1 MVSATLPEI
10 LSPEAAAEPGKT
22 TARRS
27 PRHLAA
33 SITLFVIGV
42 ALIYPLIDVIIASF
56 RLQGT
61 GQFTLQYWRA
71 VFHQI
76 PVWRELGMS
85 ALVTG
90 TSVAGVLVV
99 SVPAGYAYAKLSFRG
114 ARVIFGITVACMMIP
129 VESMIIPEYSNL
141 AKVGLVGSVLGTVL
155 VFVGLGIP
163 LSVFLMASYFKSLPD
178 ALLESGLVDGAGHL
192 RIFLSIMLPLA
203 LPAIVTIGVLEFLA
217 VWNDLLIALLFL
229 PIQSHT
235 IAVGL
240 AALQG
245 NHILNTYVLVAGSV
259 LSAIPPM
266 IVYMLFQRHLV
277 AGLTMGVH
285 R

>member
-1 MVSATLPEI
+1 MVSARLPEV
-10 LSPEAAAEPGKT
+10 LQPEKAAARGRT
-22 TARRS
+22 RISLARRH
-27 PRHLAA
+27 RVA
-33 SITLFVIGV
+33 SMTLLVIGV
-42 ALIYPLIDVIIASF
+42 ALIYPLIDVVVASF
-56 RLQGT
+56 RMQGT
-61 GQFTLQYWRA
+61 GPFTLEYWRA
-71 VFHQI
+71 VLQQV

-90 TSVAGVLVV
+90 ASVAGVLLV

-114 ARVIFGITVACMMIP
+114 ANVIFAITVACMMIP
-129 VESMIIPEYSNL
+129 VESIIIPEYSNL
-141 AKVGLVGSVLGTVL
+141 AKIGLVGSVPGTIL

-178 ALLESGLVDGAGHL
+178 SLLESGLVDGAGHT
-192 RIFLSIMLPLA
+192 RIFFSIMLPLA
-203 LPAIVTIGVLEFLA
+203 IPAIVTIGVLEFLA

-229 PIQSHT
+229 PIQSQT

-245 NHILNTYVLVAGSV
+245 NHVLNTYVLVAGSV

>member
-1 MVSATLPEI
+1 MSATLPEI

-22 TARRS
+22 SARRS

>member
-22 TARRS
+22 MARRS

-33 SITLFVIGV
+33 SITLCVIGV

-90 TSVAGVLVV
+90 ASVAGVLVV

-114 ARVIFGITVACMMIP
+114 ARAIFGITVACMMIP

-266 IVYMLFQRHLV
+266 IVYMLFQRKLV
-277 AGLTMGVH
+277 AGLTMGVN

>member
-1 MVSATLPEI
+1 MSAALPNA
-10 LSPEAAAEPGKT
+10 LHPEAATGPEQR
-22 TARRS
+22 TALLSRR
-27 PRHLAA
+27 HVVA
-33 SITLFVIGV
+33 SLTLLVIGI
-42 ALIYPLIDVIIASF
+42 ALMYPLIDVIIASF
-56 RLQGT
+56 RSQGS
-61 GQFTLQYWRA
+61 GPFTLHYWRS
-71 VFHQI
+71 VFQEI
-76 PVWRELGMS
+76 PVWHELGMS
-85 ALVTG
+85 SLVTG
-90 TSVAGVLVV
+90 ASVAGVLAV

-163 LSVFLMASYFKSLPD
+163 LSIFLMSSYFKSLPD
-178 ALLESGLVDGAGHL
+178 ALVESGLVDGAGHL
-192 RIFLSIMLPLA
+192 RIFLSVMLPLA
-203 LPAIVTIGVLEFLA
+203 VPAIVTIGVLEFLA

-229 PIQSHT
+229 PVQSQT

-277 AGLTMGVH
+277 AGLTLGVH

>member
-1 MVSATLPEI
+1 MVSARLPDI
-10 LSPEAAAEPGKT
+10 LSPDALTGTEQLIAG
-22 TARRS
+22 RRR
-27 PRHLAA
+27 RHLAA
-33 SITLFVIGV
+33 SITLLVIGV
-42 ALIYPLIDVIIASF
+42 ALIYPLVDVIIASF
-56 RLQGT
+56 RFQGT
-61 GQFTLQYWRA
+61 GTFTLRYWRA
-71 VFHQI
+71 VFHQM
-76 PVWRELGMS
+76 PVWHQLGVS

-90 TSVAGVLVV
+90 ASVAGVLAV

-114 ARVIFGITVACMMIP
+114 ARVIFGVTIACMMIP
-129 VESMIIPEYSNL
+129 VESMIIPEYANL

-178 ALLESGLVDGAGHL
+178 ALVESGLVDGAGHL

-229 PIQSHT
+229 PIQSQT

-240 AALQG
+240 AALRG

-259 LSAIPPM
+259 LSALPPM
-266 IVYMLFQRHLV
+266 LVYMLFQRYLV
-277 AGLTMGVH
+277 AGLTMGVN

>member
-22 TARRS
+22 SARRS

-71 VFHQI
+71 VFDQI

-163 LSVFLMASYFKSLPD
+163 LSVFLLASYFKSLPD

-203 LPAIVTIGVLEFLA
+203 LPAIVTLGVLEFLA